1 MANFM
6 INYSWEFIG
15 LEISSPEILP
25 VALAALLS
33 LVIILTVLLITGLS
47 YQRFPQL
54 VNLLTARLFSAK
66 IEDIYQQI
74 IKPNQLWLS
83 LTTIFVIV
91 DLIILTIPTPTWL
104 TWLEFPLS
112 LLLVINVTF
121 LGFKLFTKLFD
132 NYLLEVAFKDK
143 RKINSELLALA
154 KFLTKAAIVLMVVSV
169 FAQTHQINLIG
180 LVASLGIGGVA
191 IAFASQKVI
200 EQILW
205 SIVLY
210 IDQPF
215 SVDDYIHLPDRTLG
229 RVESV
234 GWRST
239 KIRLSGKNTLMIV
252 PNSSLAQVS
261 IENLTRAERVISMVS
276 LAFLRGM
283 SNEEKAL
290 IQQLI
295 LESTRDI
302 LGIDHQ
308 LTQVAFQDLVNESG
322 QNYIQAQVIFFI
334 LGTTQTSMELR
345 KGLLEIAR
353 ENIVKRLQDY
363 GVTFKFE
370 QSIVD
375 VTQPMNI

>member
-1 MANFM
+1 M
-6 INYSWEFIG
+6 IDDMLGFIG
-15 LEISSPEILP
+15 IEIGLPKILS
-25 VALAALLS
+25 VALAVLLT
-33 LVIILTVLLITGLS
+33 LIILLTFLLVAGLS
-47 YQRFPQL
+47 YIRFSQL
-54 VNLLTARLFSAK
+54 IDSLTARLFSTEIK
-66 IEDIYQQI
+66 EIYQKVIQ
-74 IKPNQLWLS
+74 PNQLWLS
-83 LTTIFVIV
+83 WTIIFAIV
-91 DLIILTIPTPTWL
+91 DLTVLTIAAPTWL
-104 TWLEFPLS
+104 KFLEFPLG
-112 LLLVINVTF
+112 LLLAVNVAF

-132 NYLLEVAFKDK
+132 SYLLEVALKDE

-154 KFLTKAAIVLMVVSV
+154 EFVTKAAMVLMVVFL
-169 FAQTHQINLIG
+169 FAQTHQINLVG
-180 LVASLGIGGVA
+180 LVASLGVGGVA
-191 IAFASQKVI
+191 IAIASQKVI

-205 SIVLY
+205 SVVLY

-215 SVDDYIHLPDRTLG
+215 TVDDYIHLPDRTLG

-252 PNSSLAQVS
+252 PNSNLAQFS
-261 IENLTRAERVISMVS
+261 IENLSRAGRVISMVN
-276 LAFLRGM
+276 LTFFRAM

-295 LESTRDI
+295 LGSTGDI

-308 LTQVAFQDLVNESG
+308 LTQVTFQDLVDESG

-334 LGTTQTSMELR
+334 LGATETSMELR

-353 ENIVKRLQDY
+353 ENIVKRLQSY
-363 GVTFKFE
+363 GITFNFE
-370 QSIVD
+370 ESIVD

>member
-1 MANFM
+1 M
-6 INYSWEFIG
+6 IDYWLAVIGIAIG
-15 LEISSPEILP
+15 LPKILS
-25 VALAALLS
+25 VALAVLLS
-33 LVIILTVLLITGLS
+33 LIILLTFLLIAGLS
-47 YQRFPQL
+47 YLRFSKLIDSFAAQ
-54 VNLLTARLFSAK
+54 LFSTEVEA
-66 IEDIYQQI
+66 IYQKV

-83 LTTIFVIV
+83 WTIILVMV
-91 DLIILTIPTPTWL
+91 DLVVLAIAAPTWL
-104 TWLEFPLS
+104 DFLEFPLG
-112 LLLVINVTF
+112 LLLAINIAF

-132 NYLLEVAFKDK
+132 SYLLEVALKDE

-154 KFLTKAAIVLMVVSV
+154 EFVTKAAMVLIVVFL
-169 FAQTHQINLIG
+169 FAQTHQINLVG
-180 LVASLGIGGVA
+180 LVASLGVGGVA
-191 IAFASQKVI
+191 IAIASQKVI

-205 SIVLY
+205 SVVLY

-215 SVDDYIHLPDRTLG
+215 TVDDYIHLPDRTLG

-252 PNSSLAQVS
+252 PNSNLAQFS
-261 IENLTRAERVISMVS
+261 IENLSRAGRVISMVT
-276 LAFLRGM
+276 LTFFRAL

-295 LESTRDI
+295 LGSTRDI

-308 LTQVAFQDLVNESG
+308 LTQVSFQDLMNESG
-322 QNYIQAQVIFFI
+322 QNHIQAQVIFFI
-334 LGTTQTSMELR
+334 LGSTETSMELR

-363 GVTFKFE
+363 GIAFNFE
-370 QSIVD
+370 ESIVD

>member
-1 MANFM
+1 MMNDLLGV
-6 INYSWEFIG
+6 IGIEIG
-15 LEISSPEILP
+15 LSKILP
-25 VALAALLS
+25 MALAALLG
-33 LVIILTVLLITGLS
+33 LIIMLTFLLLTGLS
-47 YQRFPQL
+47 YRRLPQL
-54 VNLLTARLFSAK
+54 IDSFTDQLLSA
-66 IEDIYQQI
+66 EVEEVYQTV
-74 IKPNQLWLS
+74 IKPHRLWLGW
-83 LTTIFVIV
+83 TILLAIV
-91 DLIILTIPTPTWL
+91 DLTVLAIAAPTWL
-104 TWLEFPLS
+104 TLLEFPLG
-112 LLLVINVTF
+112 LLLAINVAL
-121 LGFKLFTKLFD
+121 LGFKLFTQLFD
-132 NYLLEVAFKDK
+132 SYLLEMVLKEE
-143 RKINSELLALA
+143 RKINSELLALGE
-154 KFLTKAAIVLMVVSV
+154 FLTKAVVVLIVVFL
-169 FAQTHQINLIG
+169 FAQTHQINLVG

-205 SIVLY
+205 SVVLY

-215 SVDDYIHLPDRTLG
+215 TVDDYIHLPDRTLG

-252 PNSSLAQVS
+252 PNSNLAQVG
-261 IENLTRAERVISMVS
+261 IENLTRAERVISMVT
-276 LAFLRGM
+276 LTFFRAM

-295 LESTRDI
+295 LGSTGDI

-308 LTQVAFQDLVNESG
+308 LTQVTFQDLVDESG

-334 LGTTQTSMELR
+334 LGTTENSMELR

-353 ENIVKRLQDY
+353 ENIVKRLQNY
-363 GVTFKFE
+363 GVAFKFE
-370 QSIVD
+370 ESIVD

>member
-1 MANFM
+1 MMNSLLGL
-6 INYSWEFIG
+6 IGIEIG
-15 LEISSPEILP
+15 LPKFLS
-25 VALAALLS
+25 VALAVLLS
-33 LVIILTVLLITGLS
+33 LIIILTCLLIAGLS
-47 YQRFPQL
+47 YLRFYKLIDSFVAQ
-54 VNLLTARLFSAK
+54 LFSTEIK
-66 IEDIYQQI
+66 QIYQKV

-83 LTTIFVIV
+83 WTSFFSII
-91 DLIILTIPTPTWL
+91 DLIALAFLASARLIF
-104 TWLEFPLS
+104 LEFPFG
-112 LLLVINVTF
+112 LLLAFNISF
-121 LGFKLFTKLFD
+121 LGFKLITKLFD
-132 NYLLEVAFKDK
+132 SYLLEVALKDE

-154 KFLTKAAIVLMVVSV
+154 EFLTKAVLVLIVVFL
-169 FAQTHQINLIG
+169 FAQTHQINLVG
-180 LVASLGIGGVA
+180 LVASLGVGGVA
-191 IAFASQKVI
+191 IAIASQKVI

-205 SIVLY
+205 SVVLY

-215 SVDDYIHLPDRTLG
+215 TVDDYIHLPDRTLG

-252 PNSSLAQVS
+252 PNSNLAQFS
-261 IENLTRAERVISMVS
+261 IENLSRAGRVISMVN
-276 LAFLRGM
+276 LTFFRAM

-295 LESTRDI
+295 LGSTSDI

-308 LTQVAFQDLVNESG
+308 LTQVTFQDLVDKSG

-334 LGTTQTSMELR
+334 LGATETSMELR

-353 ENIVKRLQDY
+353 ENIVKRLQNY
-363 GVTFKFE
+363 GITFNFE
-370 QSIVD
+370 ESIVD

>member
-1 MANFM
+1 M
-6 INYSWEFIG
+6 IDYLLGFVGIEIG
-15 LEISSPEILP
+15 LPKILP
-25 VALAALLS
+25 VALAVLLS
-33 LVIILTVLLITGLS
+33 LIIILTILLIAGLS
-47 YQRFPQL
+47 YTRFSQL
-54 VNLLTARLFSAK
+54 INSFGAQLFSTEIK
-66 IEDIYQQI
+66 EIYQTV

-83 LTTIFVIV
+83 WTIIFAIIDLTILTLSAPSWLIFV
-91 DLIILTIPTPTWL
+91 
-104 TWLEFPLS
+104 EFPLG
-112 LLLVINVTF
+112 LLLAVNIAF

-132 NYLLEVAFKDK
+132 SYLLQVALKDE

-154 KFLTKAAIVLMVVSV
+154 EFVTKAAMILIVVFL
-169 FAQTHQINLIG
+169 FAQTHQINLVG
-180 LVASLGIGGVA
+180 LVASLGVGGVA
-191 IAFASQKVI
+191 IAIASQKVI

-215 SVDDYIHLPDRTLG
+215 MVDDYIHLPDRTLG

-252 PNSSLAQVS
+252 PNSNLAQFS
-261 IENLTRAERVISMVS
+261 IENLSRAGRVISMVN
-276 LAFLRGM
+276 LTFFRAM

-295 LESTRDI
+295 LGSTGDI

-308 LTQVAFQDLVNESG
+308 LTQVTFQDLVDKSG

-334 LGTTQTSMELR
+334 LGATETSMELR

-353 ENIVKRLQDY
+353 ENIVKRLQNY
-363 GVTFKFE
+363 GITFNFQE
-370 QSIVD
+370 SIVD